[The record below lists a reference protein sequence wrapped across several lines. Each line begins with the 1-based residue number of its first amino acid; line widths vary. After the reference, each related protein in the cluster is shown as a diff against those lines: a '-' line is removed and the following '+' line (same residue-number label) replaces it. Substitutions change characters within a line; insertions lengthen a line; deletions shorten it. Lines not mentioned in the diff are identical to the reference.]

1 MKLNGNESA
10 KGKGLQKGKSGN
22 PGGRPKGL
30 ATLIR
35 EQTKDGFMIVEKM
48 LGVINGTL
56 EIDGKQPQHQ
66 HVIAAAEYLTNRGW
80 GKAVDTVILAN
91 DPNAPDPR
99 VVAAARIL
107 AQEQWTKLNRQ

>member
-1 MKLNGNESA
+1 MFNGNVSA
-10 KGKGLQKGKSGN
+10 KGKGFKKGKSGN

-30 ATLIR
+30 AAMIR
-35 EQTKDGFMIVEKM
+35 EQTKDGFVIVEKM

-80 GKAVDTVILAN
+80 GKAVDTVHIVG
-91 DPNAPDPR
+91 DTNAPDPR
-99 VVAAARIL
+99 VVAAARVL
-107 AQEQWTKLNRQ
+107 FQEQWTKLNRQ